1 MTLLEQLEKD
11 VYVKIAEGHSCRP
24 LHSTTDIW
32 ARLHGDLI
40 ELRMGWSFPG
50 NIIVHEDMNPFDP
63 EYHDNYINGLGMT
76 IETAWKSLEREAKLT
91 AESYWG

>member
-11 VYVKIAEGHSCRP
+11 VYVKIAEGHSWRP

-32 ARLHGDLI
+32 ARLHGGII

-50 NIIVHEDMNPFDP
+50 NIVIHEDMNPFDD
-63 EYHDNYINGLGMT
+63 EYQDNWINGLGAT
-76 IETAWKSLEREAKLT
+76 VEIAWASLEREAKHI
-91 AESYWG
+91 AESYWV